1 LPTALPNP
9 SELTVPLDRGATT
22 ALIYEG
28 AGRGS
33 RQQAA
38 PDSPEAALILGHGAG
53 AGQRSAFM
61 VDFARALSALGIDVV
76 TFNFLYTEQKRRIPD
91 RAPALESC
99 YRAAIEAVQA
109 RVASARRALFIG
121 GKSMGGRIAT
131 QVAAADP
138 GLRLSGLVLLGY
150 PLHPPG
156 RPTERRDKH
165 LPAIRR
171 PMLFVQGTR
180 DAFGT
185 PDELAPALAALQP
198 APIVHVVDRGDHSFK
213 LPRKDPAAQAA
224 VYAGV
229 QRAVVDFMTA
239 SAP

>member
-1 LPTALPNP
+1 V
-9 SELTVPLDRGATT
+9 SYQRELTVRLGTGATT
-22 ALIYEG
+22 SALVYP
-28 AGRGS
+28 AAAD
-33 RQQAA
+33 AA
-38 PDSPEAALILGHGAG
+38 PLKAALILAHGAG

-61 VDFARALSALGIDVV
+61 VDFARALAALGIDII
-76 TFNFLYTEQKRRIPD
+76 TFNFLYTEQGRRIPD

-99 YRAAIEAVQA
+99 YAAVIEIVYAEVE
-109 RVASARRALFIG
+109 SARRALFVG

-138 GLRLSGLVLLGY
+138 HLRLAGLVLLGY

-156 RPTERRDKH
+156 KPAERRDKH
-165 LPAIRR
+165 LPAIGR

-185 PDELAPALAALQP
+185 PDELAPVLAALEP
-198 APIVHVVDRGDHSFK
+198 RPIVHAIPGGDHSFK
-213 LPRKDPAAQAA
+213 LARKDPAAQAA
-224 VYAGV
+224 AYASA
-229 QRAVVDFMTA
+229 QRAIASFVTI